1 MNPRLELL
9 WVFTGAAALILL
21 TSIPMVLGLVPRNRW
36 YGVRTRRSMNG
47 TEAEWYAINR
57 KGGIV
62 LFAISAVLLLILAAF
77 ALL

>member
-1 MNPRLELL
+1 MNPRLEVF
-9 WVFTGAAALILL
+9 WVLAGAAALILL

-36 YGVRTRRSMNG
+36 YGARAKRSMNG

-57 KGGIV
+57 KWGIV
-62 LFAISAVLLLILAAF
+62 SLSISTAALLILAGF